1 MNKNW
6 RQVSLGTRLG
16 SPVMREMK
24 EQDNLECS
32 TFFFFCFTEAFT
44 TFPLLQELELMLN
57 SIVDV
62 SINQGDF
69 IQLQVEITCNSLR
82 WKRS

>member
-1 MNKNW
+1 MNHFGLLDIIFN
-6 RQVSLGTRLG
+6 
-16 SPVMREMK
+16 
-24 EQDNLECS
+24 S
-32 TFFFFCFTEAFT
+32 TSFFFITEAFT

-69 IQLQVEITCNSLR
+69 RQLQVG
-82 WKRS
+82 